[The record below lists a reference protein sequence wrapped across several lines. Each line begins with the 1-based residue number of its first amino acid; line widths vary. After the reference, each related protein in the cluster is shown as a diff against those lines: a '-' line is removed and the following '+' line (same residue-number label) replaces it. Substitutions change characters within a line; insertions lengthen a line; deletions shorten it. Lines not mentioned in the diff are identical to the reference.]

1 MTTSAKPPE
10 PAPIKSPTSGAKL
23 SNDIEVTSSSPN
35 DPRANIAWGYVS
47 AYPHEYLIHFRNGKL
62 NAKSSGQ
69 GQRCF
74 KWPNDTVFIIPTSL
88 KEIVFQANQLS
99 SDNVDVRLRGM
110 AIYRIHDPLRIY
122 TQLNFS
128 NRQQAEEKLARM
140 IGDLCRSTAKWLVAN
155 MPLQECLRKRKEEIA
170 EALRREVAQVV
181 SDAQRGW
188 GVEIVTID
196 IQDVF
201 IQDAEIFQAMQTLYK
216 TEQLRASQLS
226 QLGLQKDLEVRKLE
240 QELELAEHRKRKE
253 LENARI
259 QAEIKAEQTRLA
271 QDNDKTQFA
280 LDQMRVEQNEGI
292 AKYKL
297 AQEVARQQQKIAL
310 QTQERQAQLESER
323 LAHQV
328 DIEALQRK
336 MEIENSAT
344 PLSLEKNFIETA
356 LPALAEALAKQ
367 MNNARVSIIQGEGG
381 SGTPLRFIL
390 NELLEILHDR
400 VERLDE
406 KKE

>member
-1 MTTSAKPPE
+1 MPTPDKSPE
-10 PAPIKSPTSGAKL
+10 PASAKTPAPSTKL

-35 DPRANIAWGYVS
+35 DPRATISLGYVS
-47 AYPHEYLIHFRNGKL
+47 AYPHEYLIHFQNGKL
-62 NAKSSGQ
+62 NPKSSGQ
-69 GQRCF
+69 GARCL
-74 KWPNDTVFIIPTSL
+74 KWPADTVFIIPTSL

-99 SDNVDVRLRGM
+99 EDNVDLRLRGM
-110 AIYRIHDPLRIY
+110 AIYRIHEPLKIY

-155 MPLQECLRKRKEEIA
+155 MPLQECLQKRKEEIA
-170 EALRREVAQVV
+170 ESLRREVAQVV
-181 SDAQRGW
+181 SSW

-196 IQDVF
+196 IQDIY

-240 QELELAEHRKRKE
+240 QELELADHRKRKE

-271 QDNDKTQFA
+271 QENDKAQFA
-280 LDQMRVEQNEGI
+280 LDQARVEQAEAI

-297 AQEVARQQQKIAL
+297 EQEVERQRQKITL
-310 QTQERQAQLESER
+310 QTQERQADLDAQRQTQQLETET
-323 LAHQV
+323 
-328 DIEALQRK
+328 LQRRV
-336 MEIENSAT
+336 EIENSVT
-344 PLSLEKNFIETA
+344 PLSLEKNFIESA

-367 MNNARVSIIQGEGG
+367 MSNARVSIIQGDGEGG
-381 SGTPLRFIL
+381 TPFRFIL
-390 NELLEILHDR
+390 NELLEILRDR
-400 VERLDE
+400 VERVE
-406 KKE
+406 KKSAD

>member
-1 MTTSAKPPE
+1 MTNRPPAE
-10 PAPIKSPTSGAKL
+10 PPAPKPAGAGAKL
-23 SNDIEVTSSSPN
+23 SNDLEVTSSSPN
-35 DPRANIAWGYVS
+35 DRRADIQWGFVA
-47 AYPHEYLIHFRNGKL
+47 AYPHEYLIHFQNGKL
-62 NAKSSGQ
+62 NPKSSGQ
-69 GQRCF
+69 GARCF

-110 AIYRIHDPLRIY
+110 AIYRISDPLRIY

-155 MPLQECLRKRKEEIA
+155 MPLQECLRKRKEEIG
-170 EALRREVAQVV
+170 EALRREVGQVV

-188 GVEIVTID
+188 GVEIITID
-196 IQDVF
+196 IQDVY
-201 IQDAEIFQAMQTLYK
+201 IQDAEIFQAMQTLFK

-240 QELELAEHRKRKE
+240 QELELADYRKRKE
-253 LENARI
+253 LENARV
-259 QAEIKAEQTRLA
+259 QAEIKAEQIRLT
-271 QDNDKTQFA
+271 QDNDKAQFT
-280 LDQMRVEQNEGI
+280 LDQLRVEQNEGL

-297 AQEVARQQQKIAL
+297 EQEVERQRQKIAL

-328 DIEALQRK
+328 EIEALQRK
-336 MEIENSAT
+336 TEIENSAT

-356 LPALAEALAKQ
+356 LPTLAEALAKQ
-367 MNNARVSIIQGEGG
+367 MSQARISIFQGDGEG
-381 SGTPLRFIL
+381 GTPLRFIL
-390 NELLEILHDR
+390 TELLDILRER
-400 VERLDE
+400 VGRLE

>member
-1 MTTSAKPPE
+1 MTAPNKPAE
-10 PAPIKSPTSGAKL
+10 PPPPPKHTIPSTKL
-23 SNDIEVTSSSPN
+23 SNDVEVTSSSPN
-35 DPRANIAWGYVS
+35 DRRAAIAWGYVA
-47 AYPHEYLIHFRNGKL
+47 AYPHEYLIHFQNGKL

-69 GQRCF
+69 GARCF

-99 SDNVDVRLRGM
+99 SDNVDIRLRGM
-110 AIYRIHDPLRIY
+110 AIYRIHDPLKIY

-170 EALRREVAQVV
+170 ESLRREVSQVV

-201 IQDAEIFQAMQTLYK
+201 IQDAEIFSAMQTLFK

-226 QLGLQKDLEVRKLE
+226 QLELQKDLEVRKLQ

-259 QAEIKAEQTRLA
+259 QAEIKAEQVRLA
-271 QDNDKTQFA
+271 QENDKAQFA
-280 LDQMRVEQNEGI
+280 LDQARVEQAETV

-297 AQEVARQQQKIAL
+297 EQELERQRQQLAA
-310 QTQERQAQLESER
+310 QTEERRTELESQR

-328 DIEALQRK
+328 ETENLQRRV
-336 MEIENSAT
+336 EIENSVT

-356 LPALAEALAKQ
+356 LPAVAEALAKQ
-367 MNNARVSIIQGEGG
+367 MSHARLNIIQGGDDA
-381 SGTPLRFIL
+381 GTPMRFIL
-390 NELLEILHDR
+390 TELLDILRDR
-400 VERLDE
+400 VERVE
-406 KKE
+406 KK